1 MILPTLWFFGL
12 RFSLILTHI
21 FQNRIPAALHPADFT
36 ARPQILEKEAN
47 PSYYD
52 LISEFEKITGVG
64 ALLNTSF
71 NLHGDPI
78 VRGPEQAIYTF
89 ENSEL
94 DMLLMNDI
102 LISRVNG

>member
-1 MILPTLWFFGL
+1 M
-12 RFSLILTHI
+12 
-21 FQNRIPAALHPADFT
+21 HPADFT